1 LVSLAEAFPPNIHAN
16 NLRTWNDGIPTL
28 VAGLSVFARKA
39 LRGRQDVINSYKEYL
54 GGDYENASELV
65 KEQVRVMSA
74 YGVPADDLAR
84 QRAAFDIALL
94 SNTAPTAFW
103 TLFNIFSRPA
113 LLQELRA
120 ELEQNAVLSPRVQNG
135 RNSEFELDIV
145 GIKTKCPLFLSVF
158 QETQRTL
165 TIHANIRKVLE
176 DTTLEGYRLQKG
188 SYVQIPNAPIHN
200 NAELWGADA
209 AAFNPRRFV
218 KNEETVLASSIPPY
232 AFLAFGTAP
241 HLCPAR
247 QFASTEVLVMVALL
261 ALRVEIE
268 PLGGKW
274 ERPEPSYGD
283 FVTILPPKRD
293 IDVDIRSRD
302 GWGGNWSLK
311 IGDSTSRVPL
321 ASG

>member
-1 LVSLAEAFPPNIHAN
+1 
-16 NLRTWNDGIPTL
+16 
-28 VAGLSVFARKA
+28 VAGLGVFARKA
-39 LRGRQDVINSYKEYL
+39 LRGRQDVINSHKKYL
-54 GGDYENASELV
+54 GGDYEDASEVL
-65 KEQVRVMSA
+65 KEQVRVLSA
-74 YGVPADDLAR
+74 YGVPADDIAR
-84 QRAAFDIALL
+84 QRASFDIALL

-103 TLFNIFSRPA
+103 TIFNIFSRPA

-120 ELEQNAVLSPRVQNG
+120 ELEDNAVLSSRVQNQG
-135 RNSEFELDIV
+135 NSEFELDIV
-145 GIKTKCPLFLSVF
+145 AIKTKCPLLLSVF

-200 NAELWGADA
+200 NTEFWGADA

-218 KNEETVLASSIPPY
+218 KNEETVLASSIPSY

-247 QFASTEVLVMVALL
+247 QFASTEILVMVALL

-274 ERPEPSYGD
+274 ERPDPKYGE
-283 FVTILPPKRD
+283 FVTVLPPKRD
-293 IDVDIRSRD
+293 IDVNIRSRD
-302 GWGGNWSLK
+302 GWDGNWSLK
-311 IGDSTSRVPL
+311 IGESTSRIQL